1 LIESI
6 AGETYHVLSI
16 HVADAPRAVLRQPSF
31 RTLWLAQFV
40 SVFGDF
46 LAIFAVISRITFRL
60 HGTAVDVTAVMVAYI
75 LPLSLVGPL
84 AGVLVDRWRVR
95 RVMIGSDLVRA
106 LLAASLVF
114 AQDTRSIGAALALL
128 GLFSSFFGPAQSVA
142 LRTLVAKEDL
152 LAANAAMSQAFYVV
166 RILSPAI
173 AGALVAWAGENL
185 CFWLD
190 TGSFLFSAAMI
201 STLLIE
207 RPRTHEG
214 SVKALTHDFAEGNR
228 FIFTHR
234 GLTFA
239 FLASAAAMFML
250 SSFSPLISIY
260 IRDTLQLGAMT
271 YGVISSMVGV
281 GLIFGTQLAAR
292 AGKGLQMTSLVF
304 VGLFALG
311 AGAALLG
318 AFRFTAT
325 AALSTFTIGA
335 AIAFVIVPAQT
346 LSQRE
351 TPHEM
356 QGRVSSTFM
365 SLFSLAQ
372 VMGLLLSGV
381 LAARLGIRPLFLT
394 SAAATTL
401 LALACWA
408 FLRPRRQPEV
418 AA

>member
-1 LIESI
+1 MAESI
-6 AGETYHVLSI
+6 LKQ
-16 HVADAPRAVLRQPSF
+16 RAF

-60 HGTAVDVTAVMVAYI
+60 RGTPVEVAAVMVSYM
-75 LPLSLVGPL
+75 LPLAVVGPL

-95 RVMIGSDLVRA
+95 RVMIASDLVRA
-106 LLAASLVF
+106 LLAASLIF
-114 AQDTRSIGAALALL
+114 AHDVRSIAVILLLL
-128 GLFSSFFGPAQSVA
+128 GFFSSFFGPAQSVA
-142 LRTLVAKEDL
+142 LRTLVAKDDL
-152 LAANAAMSQAFYVV
+152 LAANAMLSQAFYLV
-166 RILSPAI
+166 RILSPAL

-190 TGSFLFSAAMI
+190 AGSFLFSAAMI
-201 STLLIE
+201 STLRIE
-207 RPRTHEG
+207 RPLTHQG

-234 GLTFA
+234 ALTFA

-260 IRDTLQLGAMT
+260 IRDTLRAGPRL
-271 YGVISSMVGV
+271 YGIISSMVGV
-281 GLIFGTQLAAR
+281 GLIGGTQLAAK
-292 AGKGLQMTSLVF
+292 AGKNQPMSTLIL

-311 AGAALLG
+311 GGAALLG
-318 AFRFTAT
+318 AFENTAT

-346 LSQRE
+346 LSQRD
-351 TPHEM
+351 TPHAM

-372 VMGLLLSGV
+372 ALGMLLSGV
-381 LAARLGIRPLFLT
+381 LAARLGIRQLFLAC
-394 SAAATTL
+394 AAATVL
-401 LALACWA
+401 LAVASWLL
-408 FLRPRRQPEV
+408 LRPRPQPAVSEPSP
-418 AA
+418 

>member
-1 LIESI
+1 MAESI
-6 AGETYHVLSI
+6 LKQ
-16 HVADAPRAVLRQPSF
+16 RAF

-60 HGTAVDVTAVMVAYI
+60 RGTPVEVAAVMVSYM
-75 LPLSLVGPL
+75 LPLAVVGPL

-95 RVMIGSDLVRA
+95 RVMIASDLVRA
-106 LLAASLVF
+106 LLAASLIF
-114 AQDTRSIGAALALL
+114 AHDVRSIAVILLLL
-128 GLFSSFFGPAQSVA
+128 GFFSSFFGPAQSVA
-142 LRTLVAKEDL
+142 LRTLVAKDDL
-152 LAANAAMSQAFYVV
+152 LAANAMLSQAFYLV
-166 RILSPAI
+166 RILSPAL

-190 TGSFLFSAAMI
+190 AGSFLFSAAMI
-201 STLLIE
+201 STLRIE
-207 RPRTHEG
+207 RPLTHQG

-234 GLTFA
+234 ALTFA

-260 IRDTLQLGAMT
+260 IRDTLRAGPRL
-271 YGVISSMVGV
+271 YGIISSMVGV
-281 GLIFGTQLAAR
+281 GLIGGTQLAAK
-292 AGKGLQMTSLVF
+292 AGKNQPMSTLIL

-311 AGAALLG
+311 GGAALLG
-318 AFRFTAT
+318 AFENTAT

-346 LSQRE
+346 LSQRD
-351 TPHEM
+351 TPHAM

-372 VMGLLLSGV
+372 ALGMLLSGV
-381 LAARLGIRPLFLT
+381 LAARLGIRQLFLAC
-394 SAAATTL
+394 AAATVL
-401 LALACWA
+401 LAVASWLL
-408 FLRPRRQPEV
+408 LRPRPQPEV
-418 AA
+418 SEPSP